1 SCSSA
6 EDAASDCGV
15 FGSGNVIEF
24 LGKISPPPSI
34 CELCT
39 QYNYK
44 YTGNASNQIKVLIPN
59 TVLTHFPPNS
69 QCVVVN
75 NTLAGT
81 LLPSGTGDANG
92 FGVNILT
99 HSMCQLP
106 ANFLSGTH
114 FSILADPSTE

>member
-1 SCSSA
+1 MLKTRVLVLSALIVTAVSLFHYTEAGAVADGNGSCSSA

-69 QCVVVN
+69 QF
-75 NTLAGT
+75 A
-81 LLPSGTGDANG
+81 
-92 FGVNILT
+92 
-99 HSMCQLP
+99 
-106 ANFLSGTH
+106 
-114 FSILADPSTE
+114 